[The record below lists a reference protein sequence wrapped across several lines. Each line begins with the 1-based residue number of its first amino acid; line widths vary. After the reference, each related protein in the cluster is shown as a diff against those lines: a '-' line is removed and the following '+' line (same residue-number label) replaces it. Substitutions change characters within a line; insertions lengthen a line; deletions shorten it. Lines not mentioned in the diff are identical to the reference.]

1 MISREPS
8 VLLMSVC
15 LLAAMAATPAG
26 LHASPDPPKG
36 SGYDGLV
43 TLFRDW
49 RAFQKP
55 KVADGVP
62 DYRPAAMAAQQRE
75 LEAYR
80 KRLAAIDPSAW
91 PIPQQV
97 DWNLV
102 RAEMNGLDFDHRV
115 LQPWANDPAFYCTV
129 FFEESDQPAREG
141 PFALGAVELW
151 SYKYPLSADDA
162 AKIAP
167 GIRAVPALL
176 AQAKTN
182 LTGNRRDMWVY
193 SVANLKQQAKDLAEL
208 AGKLT
213 GPSASLKADVDK
225 ARAATDDFV
234 AWVDAQ
240 SKTKTGPSGVG
251 IENYDWYL
259 KNVQLV
265 PYTWAEEVALMQREL
280 GRARALLAMEE
291 LKNRKLPPQQP
302 AASAQEFDDKFNAAV
317 DAYMAF
323 LKDNE
328 ILTVKDYMDPAL
340 RARKGTFSPGPLEF
354 FSEVDYR
361 DREVMLTH
369 DYHWFDKQFLVH
381 EPAATPIRKETL
393 LYNIFNTRTEGH
405 ATGWEEWMMQAGM
418 FDARPRTHELIYIL
432 VAQRAARSLG
442 ELYMQSNQMSLEQAA
457 AFACANVPRNYLR
470 LNGNLV
476 RGEQFIY
483 LQQPGY
489 GTCYLMGKIQLD
501 RLLAEKKAEQGDQF
515 TMKAFMDDFN
525 KRGMIPASMLR
536 WEMTGK
542 KSPELEKMLG
552 R

>member
-8 VLLMSVC
+8 VILISVC
-15 LLAAMAATPAG
+15 LLAALALAPASSSAAPAG
-26 LHASPDPPKG
+26 A
-36 SGYDGLV
+36 YDDLV
-43 TLFRDW
+43 ALFRDW

-55 KVADGVP
+55 KVVDGVP
-62 DYRPAAMAAQQRE
+62 DYRPAAMAAQQKE
-75 LEAYR
+75 LASYQ
-80 KRLAAIDPSAW
+80 KRLAAIDPSGW

-97 DWNLV
+97 DWHLV

-141 PFALGAVELW
+141 PFAIGNVELW
-151 SYKYPLSADDA
+151 SYKYPLSAEDA

-182 LTGNRRDMWVY
+182 LTGNRRDLWVY
-193 SVANLKQQAKDLAEL
+193 ATNALKGQSKDLAEL
-208 AGKLT
+208 SGKLT
-213 GPSASLKADVDK
+213 GASGSLKADADK

-234 AWVDAQ
+234 AWVETQ

-251 IENYDWYL
+251 VENYDWYL

-280 GRARALLAMEE
+280 GRSKALLAMEE

-302 AASAQEFDDKFNAAV
+302 IATAKEFDDQFNAAV

-323 LKDNE
+323 LKDND

-340 RARKGTFSPGPLEF
+340 RARKGTFSTAPLEF
-354 FSEVDYR
+354 FSEIDYR

-369 DYHWFDKQFLVH
+369 DYHWFDKQFIAR
-381 EPAATPIRKETL
+381 EPAASPIRKETL

-418 FDARPRTHELIYIL
+418 FDARPRTRELIYIL

-442 ELYMQSNQMSLEQAA
+442 ELYMQSNQMTLEQAA
-457 AFACANVPRNYLR
+457 AFACANVPRNYMR
-470 LNGNLV
+470 PDRNLV
-476 RGEQFIY
+476 RFEQYLY

-489 GTCYLMGKIQLD
+489 GTCYLIGKIQLD
-501 RLLAEKKAEQGDQF
+501 RLLAEKKAEQGDKF
-515 TMKAFMDDFN
+515 AMKAFMDDFN
-525 KRGMIPASMLR
+525 SRGMIPAAMLR

-542 KSPELEKMLG
+542 KSPELERMLK
-552 R
+552 

>member
-1 MISREPS
+1 MYS
-8 VLLMSVC
+8 
-15 LLAAMAATPAG
+15 
-26 LHASPDPPKG
+26 AS
-36 SGYDGLV
+36 
-43 TLFRDW
+43 
-49 RAFQKP
+49 
-55 KVADGVP
+55 
-62 DYRPAAMAAQQRE
+62 
-75 LEAYR
+75 
-80 KRLAAIDPSAW
+80 
-91 PIPQQV
+91 
-97 DWNLV
+97 
-102 RAEMNGLDFDHRV
+102 
-115 LQPWANDPAFYCTV
+115 
-129 FFEESDQPAREG
+129 
-141 PFALGAVELW
+141 
-151 SYKYPLSADDA
+151 
-162 AKIAP
+162 
-167 GIRAVPALL
+167 
-176 AQAKTN
+176 
-182 LTGNRRDMWVY
+182 
-193 SVANLKQQAKDLAEL
+193 NLKQQSKDLAEL
-208 AGKLT
+208 SGKLD

-234 AWVDAQ
+234 AWVAEQ
-240 SKTKTGPSGVG
+240 AKTKTGPSGVG
-251 IENYDWYL
+251 VENYDWYL

-265 PYTWAEEVALMQREL
+265 PYTWKEEVELMQREL

-291 LKNRKLPPQQP
+291 IRNRKLPAQQP
-302 AASAQEFDDKFNAAV
+302 AASAKEFDDNFNAAV

-369 DYHWFDKQFLVH
+369 DYHWFDKQFIAK

-418 FDARPRTHELIYIL
+418 FDARPRTRELIYIL

-470 LNGNLV
+470 MDGHLV

-489 GTCYLMGKIQLD
+489 GTCYLIGKIQLD
-501 RLLAEKKAEQGDQF
+501 RLLAEKKAEQGDKF
-515 TMKAFMDDFN
+515 AMKAFMDDFN
-525 KRGMIPASMLR
+525 SRGMIPAAMLR

-542 KSPELEKMLG
+542 KSPDLERMLKP
-552 R
+552 

>member
-1 MISREPS
+1 MNFREPS
-8 VLLMSVC
+8 VMLASVC
-15 LLAAMAATPAG
+15 LALLLAAPAAKAAPG
-26 LHASPDPPKG
+26 G
-36 SGYDGLV
+36 SYDDLV
-43 TLFRDW
+43 ALFKDW

-55 KVADGVP
+55 KVVGGVP
-62 DYRPAAMAAQQRE
+62 DYRPAAMAAQQKE
-75 LEAYR
+75 LESYK

-97 DWNLV
+97 DWHLV

-115 LQPWANDPAFYCTV
+115 IQPWANDPAFYCTV

-141 PFALGAVELW
+141 PFAIGNVELW
-151 SYKYPLSADDA
+151 SYKYPLSAEDA

-167 GIRAVPALL
+167 GIRAVPGLL

-182 LTGNRRDMWVY
+182 LTGNRRDMWFY
-193 SVANLKQQAKDLAEL
+193 STRALGQQSKDLAEL
-208 AGKLT
+208 SGKLA
-213 GPSASLKADVDK
+213 GPSASLKGDVDK

-234 AWVDAQ
+234 AWVGTQA
-240 SKTKTGPSGVG
+240 KTKTGPSGVG
-251 IENYDWYL
+251 VENYDWYL

-280 GRARALLAMEE
+280 GRARALLALEE

-302 AASAQEFDDKFNAAV
+302 VASAKEFDDQFNAAV

-340 RARKGTFSPGPLEF
+340 RARKGTFSTAPLEF
-354 FSEVDYR
+354 FSEIDYR

-369 DYHWFDKQFLVH
+369 DYHWFDKQFIAK
-381 EPAATPIRKETL
+381 EPAASPIRKETL

-418 FDARPRTHELIYIL
+418 FDARPRTRELIYIL

-442 ELYMQSNQMSLEQAA
+442 ELYMQSNQMTLEQAA
-457 AFACANVPRNYLR
+457 AFACANVPRNYMR
-470 LNGNLV
+470 LDRNLV
-476 RGEQFIY
+476 YFEQYLY

-489 GTCYLMGKIQLD
+489 GTCYLIGKIQLD
-501 RLLAEKKAEQGDQF
+501 RLLAEKKAEEGDKF
-515 TMKAFMDDFN
+515 AMKSFMDDIN
-525 KRGMIPASMLR
+525 KRGMIPAAMLR

-542 KSPELEKMLG
+542 KSPELERMLAK
-552 R
+552 